1 MAFLDIISRVENAAR
16 LVAKPPPLLTVSQW
30 ADEHLYLSPEE
41 SSEAGKYRVDRAP
54 YQREMLDAV
63 SDPNIREVVYC
74 TSSQVGKTLMA
85 KAILGYH
92 IHQDPGPILVI
103 QPNKEMAETFSKDR
117 LATMIRDSP
126 VLRGLIADPKSRS
139 SGNTILHKNFA
150 GGQVTLIGANSPSGM
165 ASRPIRIV
173 FADEVDRYPVS
184 AGTEGDPIFLAR
196 QRSVTYWN
204 RKFVMASTP
213 TNKDQSRIWW
223 AFEKSDK
230 RYYHLPCPHCGEFH
244 TLSWKQVIWDEG
256 DPTSARAVCPIC
268 GAFYENADKLKML
281 AAGEWRKT
289 AVNPRVAGFHISAL
303 YSPWQTFA
311 DVVQEFLDKKDH
323 PETLKTFVN
332 LQLGETYE
340 DRSGEAI
347 DETGLMARRELWEA
361 IPADVLLLT
370 AGCDVQKDRIEV
382 SILGWNSKEQAKVL
396 QHLRIMGNP
405 SEPSVWQDLDDVL
418 LETFMNEAGH
428 YLAIR
433 AACIDSGGHHTEQVY
448 QFCGQRGG
456 RRVLAIKGRA
466 GQHPIWPTKLSRKK
480 LKHGASLHLV
490 GVDTAKD
497 HIHAALSV
505 LDPELPRYVSFSQ
518 NLPEDYFAQL
528 VSERR
533 VTKYDGKGGAVR
545 SWVKKAGDRNEA
557 LDCFVYALAALKA
570 LQAGNANLLRLMR
583 PRYVEPRPKA
593 EAPAMPPPTLRKP
606 VARRTSSAIL

>member
-74 TSSQVGKTLMA
+74 TSSQVGKTLLG
-85 KAILGYH
+85 KSILGYH

-230 RYYHLPCPHCGEFH
+230 RYYHLPCPHCGELH
-244 TLSWKQVIWDEG
+244 TLAWKQVIWDDG
-256 DPTSARAVCPIC
+256 DPTSARAVCPVC
-268 GAFYENADKLKML
+268 GSFYENADKLKML

-303 YSPWQTFA
+303 YSPWQTFS

-405 SEPSVWQDLDDVL
+405 SEPSVWNDLDDVL
-418 LETFMNEAGH
+418 LETWMNEAGH

-448 QFCGQRGG
+448 QFCGARGG

-583 PRYVEPRPKA
+583 PRYVEPRPKT
-593 EAPAMPPPTLRKP
+593 EAAAPPPTLRRP

>member
-74 TSSQVGKTLMA
+74 TSSQVGKTLLG
-85 KAILGYH
+85 KSILGYH

-230 RYYHLPCPHCGEFH
+230 R
-244 TLSWKQVIWDEG
+244 
-256 DPTSARAVCPIC
+256 
-268 GAFYENADKLKML
+268 
-281 AAGEWRKT
+281 
-289 AVNPRVAGFHISAL
+289 
-303 YSPWQTFA
+303 
-311 DVVQEFLDKKDH
+311 
-323 PETLKTFVN
+323 
-332 LQLGETYE
+332 
-340 DRSGEAI
+340 
-347 DETGLMARRELWEA
+347 
-361 IPADVLLLT
+361 
-370 AGCDVQKDRIEV
+370 
-382 SILGWNSKEQAKVL
+382 
-396 QHLRIMGNP
+396 
-405 SEPSVWQDLDDVL
+405 
-418 LETFMNEAGH
+418 
-428 YLAIR
+428 
-433 AACIDSGGHHTEQVY
+433 
-448 QFCGQRGG
+448 
-456 RRVLAIKGRA
+456 
-466 GQHPIWPTKLSRKK
+466 
-480 LKHGASLHLV
+480 
-490 GVDTAKD
+490 
-497 HIHAALSV
+497 
-505 LDPELPRYVSFSQ
+505 
-518 NLPEDYFAQL
+518 
-528 VSERR
+528 
-533 VTKYDGKGGAVR
+533 
-545 SWVKKAGDRNEA
+545 
-557 LDCFVYALAALKA
+557 
-570 LQAGNANLLRLMR
+570 
-583 PRYVEPRPKA
+583 
-593 EAPAMPPPTLRKP
+593 
-606 VARRTSSAIL
+606 